1 MANEQHSP
9 PSTQPVVVALHG
21 GVDGLVVGCHGES
34 VADSAAGLLAFR
46 SNTPTNGPSCPS
58 YRRQASMARVWIGG
72 LPSAA
77 LALGGYQRKC
87 FISHNPE
94 AWALAD
100 VVLDTAGLRAAG

>member
-1 MANEQHSP
+1 
-9 PSTQPVVVALHG
+9 
-21 GVDGLVVGCHGES
+21 
-34 VADSAAGLLAFR
+34 
-46 SNTPTNGPSCPS
+46 
-58 YRRQASMARVWIGG
+58 MARVWIGG